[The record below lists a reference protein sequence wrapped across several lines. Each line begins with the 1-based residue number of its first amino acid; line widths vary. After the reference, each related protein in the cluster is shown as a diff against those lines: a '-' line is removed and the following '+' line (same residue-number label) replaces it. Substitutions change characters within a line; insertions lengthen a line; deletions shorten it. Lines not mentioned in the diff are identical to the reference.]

1 MYEIEKLIDNLTCPI
16 CYDYLVD
23 PVETN
28 CCRNTFCYR
37 CIDKLNKLNGIC
49 AICRKR
55 ISYTPSI
62 FAKRLMNSML
72 AKCEYCKE
80 EIKNHQLSC
89 TKFETKGSF
98 CQQRPKLNKSTTRIS
113 LASIIF
119 RLISLIMIG
128 ALIFF
133 FLSTK
138 NSEKHEIIE
147 KSLMIIGSIQ
157 NFFSGFILLLRQY
170 APLCFNTIMFSA
182 NQAFESILNVINSVS
197 VFKKNKFKF
206 ETKNIL
212 C

>member
-37 CIDKLNKLNGIC
+37 CIDKLNKLNGVC

-55 ISYTPSI
+55 ISYTPSV

-80 EIKNHQLSC
+80 EIKNHQLNC

-98 CQQRPKLNKSTTRIS
+98 CQQRPKFNKTTTRIS
-113 LASIIF
+113 LASFIF
-119 RLISLIMIG
+119 RLLSLIMIG

-133 FLSTK
+133 VFNTK
-138 NSEKHEIIE
+138 NSEKHEIFE
-147 KSLMIIGSIQ
+147 KVWMIIGSIQ
-157 NFFSGFILLLRQY
+157 NCFSGFILFLRHY
-170 APLCFNTIMFSA
+170 APLCSNTIMFNA
-182 NQAFESILNVINSVS
+182 NKAIEYILNFFNSVS
-197 VFKKNKFKF
+197 EFF
-206 ETKNIL
+206 
-212 C
+212 